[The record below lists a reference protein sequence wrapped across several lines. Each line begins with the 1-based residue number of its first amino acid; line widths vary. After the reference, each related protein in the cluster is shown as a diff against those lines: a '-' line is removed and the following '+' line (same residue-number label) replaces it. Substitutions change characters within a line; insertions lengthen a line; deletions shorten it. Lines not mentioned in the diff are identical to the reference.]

1 MMKNTI
7 YRYISSTCVVFTF
20 VMLFTSLFNCFQAD
34 SGSENKMFWQMI
46 LLFLLVVCV
55 VQCINFFISR
65 WDFKSNM
72 MYHIVNFTATFIS
85 SFLIFY
91 LANIM
96 SFSIHS
102 LVTYTIIYTFIYVLL
117 HYYFTQKN
125 KLQADEINKMLQTY
139 KEHL

>member
-1 MMKNTI
+1 
-7 YRYISSTCVVFTF
+7 
-20 VMLFTSLFNCFQAD
+20 MLFTSLFNCFQAD

-46 LLFLLVVCV
+46 LLFFLLVVCV

-85 SFLIFY
+85 SFLVFLSCQHHVFFNSFIGNVYDYLYFY
-91 LANIM
+91 IC
-96 SFSIHS
+96 
-102 LVTYTIIYTFIYVLL
+102 VIILL
-117 HYYFTQKN
+117 FHTKN

>member
-1 MMKNTI
+1 
-7 YRYISSTCVVFTF
+7 
-20 VMLFTSLFNCFQAD
+20 
-34 SGSENKMFWQMI
+34 MFWQMI

-85 SFLIFY
+85 SFLVFY

-117 HYYFTQKN
+117 YYYLTQKN